1 MQTPVTLR
9 HGSYTIKAGMLA
21 GKAVARAFVTGG
33 KPGVIAE
40 TTGDDVQT
48 AVDSLK
54 ADLDARAADEAAH
67 RRHDAALDF
76 DVPTETEFARAL
88 AIVKPHHGHWKM
100 LRAHALAGD
109 RGLTAGDLAFDAG
122 YHSHGAANLQY
133 GLVGREIA
141 EALRID
147 LPKPLRKEGD
157 VATGVLATA
166 GPPRDGQ
173 FVWIMH
179 PELRAAVLSHTP

>member
-9 HGSYTIKAGMLA
+9 HGSYTIKAGTLA

-40 TTGDDVQT
+40 KTGDDVDA
-48 AVDSLK
+48 AVASLK

-67 RRHDAALDF
+67 RRRDAELAF
-76 DVPTETEFARAL
+76 DVPTEAEFARAL
-88 AIVKPHHGHWKM
+88 AIVKPHDGHWRM

-109 RGLTAGDLAFDAG
+109 RGLTAGEIAFDAG
-122 YHSHGAANLQY
+122 YHGHGAANLQL

-147 LPKPLRKEGD
+147 LPKFHRRDGD
-157 VATGVLATA
+157 ASIGVLATPA
-166 GPPRDGQ
+166 PPRDGQ
-173 FVWIMH
+173 PVWVMH
-179 PELRAAVLSHTP
+179 PELRMAVLAHTP